1 MRAGGCW
8 TTAVVGAL
16 AVAVAAAQEPTQEP
30 VAQVPDVEFHVE
42 VNYVEVDARVLDAT
56 GGFVRDLT
64 QDDFEILE
72 DGVPRTIDRF
82 SLVDIPIAER
92 ESPLYVTEPIE
103 ADTATNARAFD
114 GRLYLIVLDDL
125 HVAPLRTSMARAA
138 ARDFIEHRLG
148 ANDHA
153 AVVTTRGGSFAL
165 QGFTTNRRILLDAV
179 NGFVGQKLESATL
192 MAANTPGV
200 VDRDQGVDAQF
211 APGSEPVRLQRAID
225 ARAAVLT
232 LRNAAE
238 FLAGIRGRRKALIFI
253 SEGIDYDVY
262 DALNDAQAADVA
274 AASREAVAMATRAN
288 VAIYAID
295 PRGLTSLVDDSVEL
309 GGAPTSQAADA
320 SGQGSLQREQSL
332 AHDSLRELSDLTGG
346 FAAVNV
352 GDLDRVYERIVT
364 ENSSY
369 YVLGYYASSERR
381 EGRSRDIDVRVRRP
395 GMQVFARDSYVE
407 PRRAGRSDTPE
418 SLGHLPLGL
427 LEALRSPMPL
437 SGLTMSATAAAFRGT
452 DGKPSVVVTVELAG
466 DNLGLLLDGT
476 RRLGQLDVAA
486 WAVGAGGGRSAAEHR
501 QVTLDLRSDTYER
514 LREHG
519 LKVVLRLDVP
529 PGRHQLR
536 IAALAPDIAV
546 RGSVFYD
553 LDVPDFSRERL
564 AMSHVLLTSA
574 VSSRVLSAQR
584 DPGLVDVLPASP
596 TALREFPVGDQLAVF
611 AEIYDNDRS
620 RHTVDISGSI
630 FTTTGTPVFTTTA
643 ARSSEELGD
652 DGVGTHTVV
661 FEVPLVQFE
670 PGLYVLRI
678 EAGSRVPGV
687 PPVRRDVQFRVRD

>member
-1 MRAGGCW
+1 MRAGHGW
-8 TTAVVGAL
+8 TTAVVSAL
-16 AVAVAAAQEPTQEP
+16 ATAAVAAQEPG
-30 VAQVPDVEFHVE
+30 AQLPDVEFRVD
-42 VNYVEVDARVLDAT
+42 VNYVEVDARVLDAA

-72 DGVPRTIDRF
+72 DGVPRPIDRF
-82 SLVDIPIAER
+82 SLVDIPLEER
-92 ESPLYVTEPIE
+92 ERPLFVSDPIE

-125 HVAPLRTSMARAA
+125 HVAPLRTSLAKAA

-153 AVVTTRGGSFAL
+153 AVVTTRGGSFAF

-179 NGFVGQKLESATL
+179 DRFVGQKLESATL

-200 VDRDQGVDAQF
+200 VDRDQGVDARF
-211 APGSEPVRLQRAID
+211 APGSEPVKLQRSLD
-225 ARAAVLT
+225 ARAAIGT

-238 FLAGIRGRRKALIFI
+238 FLAGVRGRRKALIYI

-262 DALNDAQAADVA
+262 DALHDAQASDVA

-295 PRGLTSLVDDSVEL
+295 PRGLTSLVDDNVEL
-309 GGAPTSQAADA
+309 GGGLTTQAADV
-320 SGQGSLQREQSL
+320 SGQGSLQREQTL

-369 YVLGYYASSERR
+369 YVLGYYATNERA
-381 EGRSRDIDVRVRRP
+381 EGRSRDIEVRVRRP
-395 GMQVFARDSYVE
+395 GVQVFARDSYVE
-407 PRRAGRSDTPE
+407 PRRGQRADTPA
-418 SLGHLPLGL
+418 SLEDLPLGL
-427 LEALRSPMPL
+427 LEALRSPLPL
-437 SGLTMSATAAAFRGT
+437 AGLKLSATAAAFRGP
-452 DGKPSVVVTVELAG
+452 DGKPSVAVVVELAG
-466 DNLGLLLDGT
+466 DNLGLLLEGE
-476 RRLGQLDVAA
+476 RHAGQLDVAA
-486 WAVGAGGGRSAAEHR
+486 WAVDVEGGRGAAEHR
-501 QVTLDLRSDTYER
+501 QVVLDLPADTYARLTER
-514 LREHG
+514 G
-519 LKVVLRLDVP
+519 LKVVLRLRVP

-536 IAALAPDIAV
+536 IAALAPDVAV

-553 LDVPDFSRERL
+553 LVVPDFARETL

-584 DPGLVDVLPASP
+584 DPELAELLPAAP
-596 TALREFPVGDQLAVF
+596 TAVREFPVGDQLAVL
-611 AEIYDNDRS
+611 AEIYDNDR
-620 RHTVDISGSI
+620 RPHTVDVSSSI
-630 FTTTGTPVFTTTA
+630 LTTTGAPVFTTSNP
-643 ARSSEELGD
+643 RSSEEFGD
-652 DGVGTHTVV
+652 DGVGTYTVV
-661 FEVPLVQFE
+661 FAVPLVEFE

-678 EAGSRVPGV
+678 EARSRVAGV
-687 PPVRRDVQFRVRD
+687 PLVQRDVQFRVRR